1 MVSIPATLCFTGVL
15 LFLFGLLAGFG
26 VPAFSNPRLGLS
38 AHLTGVQSGT
48 ALLAIGLL
56 WPHLQF
62 AHGWSAATGYGLW
75 ISLYVL
81 FAGMTLGAV
90 WATGR
95 TLPIAGGGTP
105 AKPWRERAVQIL
117 LAVGAFGTAA
127 AILAILIQWRWTG
140 AY

>member
-1 MVSIPATLCFTGVL
+1 MVSMSAMLCFTGVL

-26 VPAFSNPRLGLS
+26 IPAFASPRLGLS

-56 WPHLQF
+56 WPHLTF
-62 AHGWSAATGYGLW
+62 WSGWSAVTGYGLF
-75 ISLYVL
+75 ISVYLL

-95 TLPIAGGGTP
+95 SLAIAGGGV
-105 AKPWRERAVQIL
+105 AAQPWQERVVTIV
-117 LAVGAFGTAA
+117 LAAGALGTVA
-127 AILAILIQWRWTG
+127 AILAILMQWNWAG
-140 AY
+140 P

>member
-1 MVSIPATLCFTGVL
+1 MASISATLCFTGVL

-26 VPAFSNPRLGLS
+26 IPAFASQRLGLS

-48 ALLAIGLL
+48 ALLAMGLL

-62 AHGWSAATGYGLW
+62 SHGWSAATGTGLW

-95 TLPIAGGGTP
+95 TLPIAGGGIA
-105 AKPWRERAVQIL
+105 AKPWRERTVQVL
-117 LAVGAFGTAA
+117 LAIGALGTAV
-127 AILAILIQWRWTG
+127 AILAILVQWSWTG
-140 AY
+140 A

>member
-1 MVSIPATLCFTGVL
+1 MVSMSDMLCFTGVL

-26 VPAFSNPRLGLS
+26 IPAFASSRLGLS

-48 ALLAIGLL
+48 ALLALGLL

-62 AHGWSAATGYGLW
+62 WSGWSIATGYGLW
-75 ISLYVL
+75 VSFYLL

-95 TLPIAGGGTP
+95 SLAIAGGGIP
-105 AKPWRERAVQIL
+105 AQPWQERAVQVL
-117 LAVGAFGTAA
+117 LAVGAFGAVAA
-127 AILAILIQWRWTG
+127 VLAILIQWRWIG
-140 AY
+140 A